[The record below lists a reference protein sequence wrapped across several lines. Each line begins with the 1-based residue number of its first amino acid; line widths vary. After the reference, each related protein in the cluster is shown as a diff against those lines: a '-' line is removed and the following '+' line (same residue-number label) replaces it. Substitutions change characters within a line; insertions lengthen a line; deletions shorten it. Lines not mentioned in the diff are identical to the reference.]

1 MGGCAGGCL
10 AGKQAV
16 DNHCAQQGSLAVGFK
31 AQGYR
36 AYGSLAVGFKA
47 QGYRA
52 YGSLGF
58 RVQGYRAYGSLGLGV
73 YRVVVG

>member
-1 MGGCAGGCL
+1 MQGGRQKEGGGVGGCAGGCL

-16 DNHCAQQGSLAVGFK
+16 DNHCAQQ
-31 AQGYR
+31 
-36 AYGSLAVGFKA
+36 GSLAVGFKA